1 MATEYEKAE
10 ETYRMYRYDRENGH
24 DQYIRHSEEALKYY
38 ASEQWAPEDRAL
50 RRAQKRPTVTVNEL
64 FETINSIEGELS
76 QLSTD
81 VRYQAE
87 TGDEQTAD
95 ALNKLALHVDRSN
108 KLYVHDTVV
117 RRDGMLT
124 GRGFFE
130 IRMDFDENM
139 QGNIAIRSR
148 RPQNVILPAD
158 IETVDP
164 CDWSRVTTTEV
175 LSLQDIEELYGP
187 ERARDMK
194 GMPLAAWY
202 DVEDR
207 NLAQSL
213 GYNQVYHSGELTV
226 DFTNPYVK
234 QYRQLSAQYLELR
247 EKDFFVS
254 LDTGDMAEIPE
265 NWEREKIQYALDNLG
280 LGTIRRK
287 AKTIRWR
294 VVVNDQIV
302 HDEDSPYKYF
312 TIVPFLPYFVDGQ
325 TLSLFDVLK
334 GPQDLLNKSLSEEIH
349 ILSSVAASG
358 WKVKRGSL
366 TNHAPRD
373 LEQKGAEN
381 GLVLVLEE
389 INDAE
394 KIEPSSPPA
403 GFQDLSAR
411 AQNWVKGLAGLT
423 PSMQG
428 QQRADASGEGIRLQL
443 LRAPVNLSMPLQ
455 AFHHTKHMLAER
467 KLNLFQTF
475 YTETRVVRVVSGS
488 YGQMEEVEVNMP
500 FGDRIVNDLTLGTYS
515 VQMLPSGSRMQA
527 EEYAFDELV
536 KLKELGVNVPN
547 NLLIS
552 VSAINAKADAVEI
565 LREANSGDLS
575 PEEQRARELELEQM
589 ELEVAEQQAK
599 VENTQAQ
606 TVLAHGR
613 AKRAEAD
620 AQTPSARIALDANR
634 QRLEA
639 ERDARNDAQQRD
651 KQTSDVA
658 LKLTEMEVKRETEQ
672 EKTRQ
677 AEAKAK
683 VAAKKAPA
691 KKAAKKSATTTRKK
705 K

>member
-1 MATEYEKAE
+1 MTDYTRAE
-10 ETYRMYRYDRENGH
+10 ETYRMYRYDRDNGH
-24 DQYIRHSEEALKYY
+24 DQYIRSAEVAQRYY
-38 ASEQWAPEDRAL
+38 ASEQWSPEDRMS
-50 RRAQKRPTVTVNEL
+50 RKAQRRPTVTVNEL
-64 FETINSIEGELS
+64 FETINSIEGEMA

-95 ALNKLALHVDRSN
+95 ALNKLSLHVDRSN
-108 KLYVHDTVV
+108 KLYVHDTIV

-124 GRGFFE
+124 GRGYYE

-139 QGNIAIRSR
+139 QGNVSIKSR

-158 IETVDP
+158 IESVDTKE
-164 CDWSRVTTTEV
+164 WTRVTTTEI
-175 LSLQDIEELYGP
+175 LSLNDIEELYGK
-187 ERARDMK
+187 ERANDMK

-202 DVEDR
+202 EVEDR

-213 GYNQVYHSGELTV
+213 GYNQIYHSGELTL
-226 DFTNPYVK
+226 DMANPYVK
-234 QYRQLSAQYLELR
+234 QYRQLSMQYVELK

-280 LGTIRRK
+280 LGTLRRK

-294 VVVNDQIV
+294 VVVNDQVV
-302 HDEDSPYKYF
+302 HDEDSPYKFF
-312 TIVPFLPYFVDGQ
+312 TIVPYLPYFIDGQ
-325 TLSLFDVLK
+325 TLSLFDVLR
-334 GPQDLLNKSLSEEIH
+334 GPQDLLNKALSEEIH

-366 TNHAPRD
+366 TNHTPRE

-381 GLVLVLEE
+381 GLVLVLEDTD
-389 INDAE
+389 DAQ
-394 KIEPSSPPA
+394 KIEPSTPPA
-403 GFQDLSAR
+403 GFEGLSAR

-475 YTETRVVRVVSGS
+475 YTETRVVRVVSGT
-488 YGQMEEVEVNMP
+488 YGQSETVGVNMP
-500 FGDRIVNDLTLGTYS
+500 YGDRIVNDLTMGTYS
-515 VQMLPSGSRMQA
+515 VQILPSGSRMQA

-536 KLKELGVNVPN
+536 KLKELGVQVPN
-547 NLLIS
+547 DLLIS
-552 VSAINAKADAVEI
+552 VSAINAKADAVQR

-589 ELEVAEQQAK
+589 EMEVAAARAD
-599 VENTQAQ
+599 VENKHAQ
-606 TVLAHGR
+606 TQLAYGR

-620 AQTPSARIALDANR
+620 AQTPAARIALDANR

-639 ERDARNDAQQRD
+639 ERDARNASQQSD
-651 KQTSDVA
+651 KQSSDVA
-658 LKLTEMEVKRETEQ
+658 LKLTEMEQQQIIEREKTEQ
-672 EKTRQ
+672 
-677 AEAKAK
+677 AKAQAK
-683 VAAKKAPA
+683 VAAP
-691 KKAAKKSATTTRKK
+691 RKQPR
-705 K
+705 